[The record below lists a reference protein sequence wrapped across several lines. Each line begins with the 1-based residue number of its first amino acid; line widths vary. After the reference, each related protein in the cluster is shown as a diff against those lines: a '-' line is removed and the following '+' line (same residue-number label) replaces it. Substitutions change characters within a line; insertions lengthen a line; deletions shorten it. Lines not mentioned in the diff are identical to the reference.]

1 MSRRIQEAEGKVSL
15 ALPARDTDKDSRAGR
30 SSGSNLVVFFFPC
43 GLQVQTKG
51 GVAGEGKAAA

>member
-1 MSRRIQEAEGKVSL
+1 MSRRIQEAEGKVK
-15 ALPARDTDKDSRAGR
+15 DKDSRAGR